1 MPVTLN
7 DIEQRV
13 LGVLMEKSLT
23 QPDAYPLTFN
33 SLLLG
38 ANQKQN
44 RDPVREYSEREIS
57 EGLRTLEL
65 KQLVAQAPPA
75 LGARSVRFKHHVV
88 ERFHWD
94 RREQAIMAELLLR
107 GRQTAGELRTHAG
120 RMTSFPDLE
129 AVGVT
134 LNALR
139 SQESLF
145 VEELAREPGRSAN
158 RFRHLLGPAHSVPLP
173 VASPASATVFAA
185 SPAQVAADPGDL
197 AARVGRLEEAVAR
210 LEARLS
216 RLQSSPESSIDSE
229 GQKGI

>member
-1 MPVTLN
+1 MVLN

-44 RDPVREYSEREIS
+44 REPVREFTEREIS
-57 EGLRTLEL
+57 EGLRALEL
-65 KQLVAQAPPA
+65 RQLVTQAPPA
-75 LGARSVRFKHHVV
+75 LGARSVRFQHHVV
-88 ERFHWD
+88 EKFHWD
-94 RREQAIMAELLLR
+94 RREQAIMAELMLR
-107 GRQTAGELRTHAG
+107 GRQTPGELRTHAG
-120 RMTSFPDLE
+120 RMTSFVDLD

-139 SQESLF
+139 SHETPF

-158 RFRHLLGPAHSVPLP
+158 RFRHLLGPAHSAPLP
-173 VASPASATVFAA
+173 VADSATATVFATPT
-185 SPAQVAADPGDL
+185 PAQAPDHGDL
-197 AARVGRLEEAVAR
+197 AGRVAR
-210 LEARLS
+210 LEETVVRLETEIDGLKDAP
-216 RLQSSPESSIDSE
+216 RSSIDADAS
-229 GQKGI
+229 QRI